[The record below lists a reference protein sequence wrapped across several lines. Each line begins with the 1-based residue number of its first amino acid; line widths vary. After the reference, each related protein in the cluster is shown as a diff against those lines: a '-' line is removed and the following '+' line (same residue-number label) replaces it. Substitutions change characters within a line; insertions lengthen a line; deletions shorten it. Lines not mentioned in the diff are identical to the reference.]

1 MQMNVAK
8 TITLGV
14 VVLGVAAAAVHGIP
28 ASADHAV
35 EPTVARD
42 ESPWAMP
49 LDAYVTPAAL
59 LGPAENVL
67 VAPCLRTAGL
77 TDWDPPVQ
85 TAASLQAQDDASD
98 TAARANPSPA
108 LATTRPLDAA
118 LAAARGYHGPAI
130 DRAAQQA
137 EKDWAFDPKRN
148 TDVASLPSGTF
159 ERCLTAARKEL
170 GSDVS
175 GREQSA
181 SELAQRLTYLAALD
195 ARSDDAVVAA
205 AARWRTCMAPAGVS
219 DLPDAPSGMPTAS
232 MRHAYGLGLESSE
245 PTDGEKAVAERDVS
259 CQASSGYRRALYDA
273 EWSRL
278 THVTADDARTL
289 SAGSTDNPALRE
301 RLVAVID
308 GH

>member
-1 MQMNVAK
+1 MQIAK

-28 ASADHAV
+28 APANTPV

-42 ESPWAMP
+42 ESTWAMP
-49 LDAYVTPAAL
+49 LDAYVTPDAL
-59 LGPAENVL
+59 LGPAENLL
-67 VAPCLRTAGL
+67 VAPCLRAAGL
-77 TDWDPPVQ
+77 TDWNPPAQ
-85 TAASLQAQDDASD
+85 TVASLQAEEDDFDSAE
-98 TAARANPSPA
+98 RANPSPS

-148 TDVASLPSGTF
+148 SDVESLPDGTF
-159 ERCLTAARKEL
+159 EGCLKAARKRL

-175 GREQSA
+175 GRQQSA

-205 AARWRTCMAPAGVS
+205 AARWRTCMAPADVT
-219 DLPDAPSGMPTAS
+219 DLPEAPSGMPTAS
-232 MRHAYGLGLESSE
+232 MRHAYGLGLENSE
-245 PTDGEKAVAERDVS
+245 PTDAEKAVAERDVS
-259 CQASSGYRRALYDA
+259 CQASSGYRRALYAA

-289 SAGSTDNPALRE
+289 ATGSTDNPALRE

-308 GH
+308 GRG